1 VKRFDKHRET
11 VDAPEPPISNRLLTV
26 PNFLCVIRLAGSFIL
41 IPIAWQGRNEVF
53 LWLFIFLAMTDWL
66 DGKLAILLNQRTVLG
81 ARLDSWA
88 DAALY
93 AALLFGV
100 VTMYGA
106 ILRSEFV
113 WISAAL
119 VTYLISTAAG
129 FWKYKRWPSYHTR
142 AAKTSWFLNAV
153 AVIALFSDWALWP
166 LRVAAVAVTITNLEA
181 LLITLISPTWR
192 ANVTSVYHAWRSQVV
207 RNTELTDNPVR
218 TDSRIT
224 PRGRRR

>member
-1 VKRFDKHRET
+1 MKRYEKHRET
-11 VDAPEPPISNRLLTV
+11 VAAPEPEISNRLLTV
-26 PNFLCVIRLAGSFIL
+26 PNLLCVIRLAGSFIL
-41 IPIAWQGRNEVF
+41 IPIAWRGQNEVF
-53 LWLFIFLAMTDWL
+53 LWVFIFLAMTDWF

-106 ILRSEFV
+106 TLRAELV
-113 WISAAL
+113 WTGAAI

-142 AAKTSWFLNAV
+142 AAKTSWFLTAV
-153 AVIALFSDWALWP
+153 AVIALFSNWALWP
-166 LRVAAVAVTITNLEA
+166 LRVAAVAVTITNFEA
-181 LLITLISPTWR
+181 LLITIISPTWR
-192 ANVTSVYHAWRSQVV
+192 ADVTSIYHAWRDRS
-207 RNTELTDNPVR
+207 T
-218 TDSRIT
+218 S
-224 PRGRRR
+224 